1 MAQTSYKSDYGSPGY
16 WDERYSGTDGGSFDW
31 FQSYS
36 QLKPTLEPFLRA
48 DQEYEILIPGCGN
61 SSLGADLYDEG
72 YINVTNIDT
81 SSVVINQMNDKYAD
95 REEMEYTVMD
105 ATNLEFLPDACF
117 NLVIDKGMFDS
128 QLCGERN
135 ITNVECVTK
144 EMYRVLKPGGIYLCI
159 SHGVPN
165 TRMTYLNPKTL
176 NWQVEFRKIAKP
188 MVENGHEVQGP
199 SDHHFLYI
207 CRKPK

>member
-1 MAQTSYKSDYGSPGY
+1 
-16 WDERYSGTDGGSFDW
+16 
-31 FQSYS
+31 
-36 QLKPTLEPFLRA
+36 
-48 DQEYEILIPGCGN
+48 
-61 SSLGADLYDEG
+61 
-72 YINVTNIDT
+72 
-81 SSVVINQMNDKYAD
+81 
-95 REEMEYTVMD
+95 
-105 ATNLEFLPDACF
+105 
-117 NLVIDKGMFDS
+117 
-128 QLCGERN
+128 
-135 ITNVECVTK
+135 
-144 EMYRVLKPGGIYLCI
+144 MYRVLKPGGIYLCI

>member
-1 MAQTSYKSDYGSPGY
+1 M
-16 WDERYSGTDGGSFDW
+16 
-31 FQSYS
+31 
-36 QLKPTLEPFLRA
+36 KPTLEPFLRA

-128 QLCGERN
+128 QVRSG
-135 ITNVECVTK
+135 K
-144 EMYRVLKPGGIYLCI
+144 EGG
-159 SHGVPN
+159 
-165 TRMTYLNPKTL
+165 
-176 NWQVEFRKIAKP
+176 
-188 MVENGHEVQGP
+188 
-199 SDHHFLYI
+199 
-207 CRKPK
+207 